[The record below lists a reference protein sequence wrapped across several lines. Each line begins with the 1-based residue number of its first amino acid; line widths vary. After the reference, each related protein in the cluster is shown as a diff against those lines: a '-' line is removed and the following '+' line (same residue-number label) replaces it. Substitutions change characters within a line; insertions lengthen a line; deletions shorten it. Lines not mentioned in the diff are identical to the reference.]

1 MPTADFIKPVKRM
14 LSSLLFIL
22 VSVWVLLSILLF
34 FFQSQY
40 IYQPYKGVTSTPAE
54 INLDYEEVNF
64 KASDGVEL
72 HGWWIPHANT
82 VYTLLF
88 LHGNAGNISHR
99 LPSLEVFHKLGMSV
113 FIIDYR
119 GYGNSEGKPG
129 EQGTYYDA
137 EAAWQYLV
145 NKKNINP
152 ERIIIFGRSLGG
164 AVAGW
169 LATKYDAAAVILE
182 STFTSIA
189 DMGSHYYPYLP
200 IRLINHIKYDTLER
214 IKAIKSPLLIIHSRE
229 DEIVP
234 FRFSEEL
241 YAAANEPKHFLEI
254 DGNHNYGYQESHQLY
269 RDGLLKFINYL
280 SER

>member
-1 MPTADFIKPVKRM
+1 MPAADFIKPVKRM

-22 VSVWVLLSILLF
+22 VSVWVLLSLLLF

-40 IYQPYKGVTSTPAE
+40 IYQPYKDVTSTPAE

-64 KASDGVEL
+64 QASDGVDL
-72 HGWWIPHANT
+72 HGWWIPHAGAD
-82 VYTLLF
+82 YTLLF

-99 LPSLEVFHKLGMSV
+99 LHSLEIFNKLGVSV
-113 FIIDYR
+113 FILDYR

-129 EQGTYYDA
+129 EQGTYHDA

-145 NKKNINP
+145 NKNIDP

-164 AVAGW
+164 AVASW

-200 IRLINHIKYDTLER
+200 IKLINHIKYDTLER
-214 IKAIKSPLLIIHSRE
+214 IKAINSPLLIIHSRE

-241 YAAANEPKHFLEI
+241 YAAANEPKYFLEI
-254 DGNHNYGYQESHQLY
+254 NGDHNYGYQESQPIY
-269 RDGLLKFINYL
+269 REGLLKFINYL
-280 SER
+280 NER

>member
-1 MPTADFIKPVKRM
+1 M

-22 VSVWVLLSILLF
+22 VSVWVLLSLLLF

-64 KASDGVEL
+64 KAKDGVEL
-72 HGWWIPHANT
+72 HGWWIPHADAE
-82 VYTLLF
+82 YTLLF

-99 LPSLEVFHKLGMSV
+99 LHSLEIFNKLGVSI
-113 FIIDYR
+113 FILDYR

-129 EQGTYYDA
+129 EQGTYHDA

-145 NKKNINP
+145 NKKNIDP
-152 ERIIIFGRSLGG
+152 DRIIIFGRSLGG
-164 AVAGW
+164 AVASW
-169 LATKYDAAAVILE
+169 LATRYNAAAVILE
-182 STFTSIA
+182 STFTSVA

-200 IRLINHIKYDTLER
+200 IKLINHIKYDTLER
-214 IKAIKSPLLIIHSRE
+214 INAIKSPLLIIHSRE

-234 FRFSEEL
+234 FRFSEQL

-254 DGNHNYGYQESHQLY
+254 DGDHNYGYQESHQIY
-269 RDGLLKFINYL
+269 REGLLKFINYL
-280 SER
+280 NER